1 MLTTIFIILNIVLL
15 EIVLSIDNAAVLSTM
30 VGQLPKSEQKKALTW
45 GILGAYLFRGVA
57 LLFATVLIKLIWL
70 KVVGGLYLVYL
81 GIKSLRYQSDTKEKH
96 PVKLPFLNTFWS
108 TVVMVE
114 FMDIIFSIDNIF
126 SAVAFT
132 SNFWVICLGVF
143 IGILAIRF
151 ATTKMIE
158 LVKKIPVI
166 EKIAFIV
173 IGVLG
178 IKLVLSSFFPQLTTE
193 VVDLLFS
200 LLTIVAFATP
210 VVISRLKSK

>member
-81 GIKSLRYQSDTKEKH
+81 AIKSLSYQSDTKEKH

-200 LLTIVAFATP
+200 LLTLVACATP
-210 VVISRLKSK
+210 VVISKLKSK

>member
-45 GILGAYLFRGVA
+45 GIIGAYLFRGVA

-81 GIKSLRYQSDTKEKH
+81 AIKSLSYQSDTKEKH
-96 PVKLPFLNTFWS
+96 PLKLPFLNTFWS

-200 LLTIVAFATP
+200 LLTLVAFATP
-210 VVISRLKSK
+210 VVISRFKSK

>member
-45 GILGAYLFRGVA
+45 GIFGAYIFRGLA
-57 LLFATVLIKLIWL
+57 LLFATILIKLTWL

-81 GIKSLRYQSDTKEKH
+81 GIKSLSLQSDSKEKH

-132 SNFWVICLGVF
+132 NNFWVICLGVF

-166 EKIAFIV
+166 EKIAFVV

-178 IKLVLSSFFPQLTTE
+178 IKLVLSSFFPELTSE
-193 VVDLLFS
+193 LVDLVFS
-200 LLTIVAFATP
+200 LGTLVAFLTP
-210 VVISRLKSK
+210 VLINKLSK

>member
-45 GILGAYLFRGVA
+45 GIFGAYIFRGLA
-57 LLFATVLIKLIWL
+57 LLFATFLIKLTWL

-81 GIKSLRYQSDTKEKH
+81 GIKSLSLQSDSKEKH

-166 EKIAFIV
+166 EKIAFVV

-178 IKLVLSSFFPQLTTE
+178 IKLVLSSFFPELTSE
-193 VVDLLFS
+193 LVDLVFS
-200 LLTIVAFATP
+200 LGTLVAFLTP
-210 VVISRLKSK
+210 VLINKLSK

>member
-45 GILGAYLFRGVA
+45 GIFGAYIFRGLA
-57 LLFATVLIKLIWL
+57 LLFATILIKLTWL

-81 GIKSLRYQSDTKEKH
+81 GIKSLSLQSDSKEKH

-166 EKIAFIV
+166 EKIAFVV

-178 IKLVLSSFFPQLTTE
+178 IKLVLSSFFPELTSE
-193 VVDLLFS
+193 LVDLVFS
-200 LLTIVAFATP
+200 LGTLVAFLTP
-210 VVISRLKSK
+210 VLINKLSK

>member
-45 GILGAYLFRGVA
+45 GIFGAYIFRGLA
-57 LLFATVLIKLIWL
+57 LLFATFLIKLTWL

-81 GIKSLRYQSDTKEKH
+81 GIKSLSLQSDSKEKH

-166 EKIAFIV
+166 EKIAFVV

-178 IKLVLSSFFPQLTTE
+178 IKLVLSSFFPELTSE
-193 VVDLLFS
+193 LVDLVFS
-200 LLTIVAFATP
+200 LGTLVAFLTP
-210 VVISRLKSK
+210 VLINKPSK

>member
-45 GILGAYLFRGVA
+45 GIFGAYIFRGLA
-57 LLFATVLIKLIWL
+57 LLFATFLIKLTWL

-81 GIKSLRYQSDTKEKH
+81 GIKSLSLQSDSKEKH

-132 SNFWVICLGVF
+132 NNFWVICLGVF

-166 EKIAFIV
+166 EKIAFVV

-178 IKLVLSSFFPQLTTE
+178 IKLVLSSFFPELTSE
-193 VVDLLFS
+193 LVDLVFS
-200 LLTIVAFATP
+200 LGTLVAFLTP
-210 VVISRLKSK
+210 VLINKLSK